1 MSWAL
6 RCFLETGTVI
16 YLENYLSVMFQIS
29 DLPIHKEHVALRL
42 QLKVSKPAEESC
54 VPSKK
59 NSVSKRIMLELLP
72 KLLQSLAAWGFFCCS
87 CKKKSVKLYPL
98 SAACD
103 RWKLKVSCKGRTAS
117 EKPPS
122 RYCFEIRVTEG
133 SG

>member
-1 MSWAL
+1 
-6 RCFLETGTVI
+6 
-16 YLENYLSVMFQIS
+16 MFQIS
-29 DLPIHKEHVALRL
+29 DLSINKEDVALRL
-42 QLKVSKPAEESC
+42 QLKTGRPAEESC
-54 VPSKK
+54 
-59 NSVSKRIMLELLP
+59 VSKRIMLELLP

-103 RWKLKVSCKGRTAS
+103 RWKLEASCKGRTTS
-117 EKPPS
+117 VETPS

>member
-1 MSWAL
+1 
-6 RCFLETGTVI
+6 
-16 YLENYLSVMFQIS
+16 MFQIS
-29 DLPIHKEHVALRL
+29 DLPINKEEVALRL
-42 QLKVSKPAEESC
+42 QLKAGRTTEESC
-54 VPSKK
+54 VPSEKSAFQ
-59 NSVSKRIMLELLP
+59 NTYMLELLP

-103 RWKLKVSCKGRTAS
+103 RWKLEVSCKGRTAS
-117 EKPPS
+117 VGNSS